1 MRIIKI
7 ILYLIIFQILT
18 FSETRET
25 LRTTVFYNYH
35 PVIDQEIKSGLEI
48 QRLKGYCLT
57 HKNTGHI
64 CKGFIFIPKYYEFE
78 SEDEYEP
85 ERLKVDAIKKINI
98 NLSTFKAISYGDVDF
113 KENYP
118 KFNKIDSITLKD
130 YKIRER
136 INKIK
141 KMLLVYD
148 AIEETRVLLNL
159 RIDYFEIPYIERN
172 YDDFGRDFSHYIV
185 IKVGKTKHPYIMNI
199 KNYKPDEVKTEVK
212 NLNQIYQYFKNN
224 PYRDIDYTSDE
235 VDEYEKFIEKNININ
250 ININEFENILQR
262 EIFELTKELDLQ

>member
-1 MRIIKI
+1 MRMIKI

-25 LRTTVFYNYH
+25 LRTTVFYNYY

-57 HKNTGHI
+57 HKNTDHI
-64 CKGFIFIPKYYEFE
+64 CMGFIFIPKYYEFE

-98 NLSTFKAISYGDVDF
+98 NLSTFKAMSYGDVDF

-118 KFNKIDSITLKD
+118 KFNKINSITLKD

-148 AIEETRVLLNL
+148 AIEETRVLINL
-159 RIDYFEIPYIERN
+159 RLDYFNIPDIERN
-172 YDDFGRDFSHYIV
+172 YDDTGRNFSHYIV
-185 IKVGKTKHPYIMNI
+185 IKVGKTKHPYIMDI
-199 KNYKPDEVKTEVK
+199 KNYKPDKVKTEVK

-224 PYRDIDYTSDE
+224 PYRDIDYTSDK
-235 VDEYEKFIEKNININ
+235 VNEYEEFIEKNINIT
-250 ININEFENILQR
+250 ELEVALQR
-262 EIFELTKELDLQ
+262 EIYELTKELDLQ

>member
-25 LRTTVFYNYH
+25 LRTTVFYNYY
-35 PVIDQEIKSGLEI
+35 PVINQEIKSGLEI

-98 NLSTFKAISYGDVDF
+98 NLSTLKAMSYGDVDF

-130 YKIRER
+130 YKIQES

-141 KMLLVYD
+141 KMLVVYD
-148 AIEETRVLLNL
+148 AIDDTRQFRNMIV
-159 RIDYFEIPYIERN
+159 DCCYTIPVIEKN
-172 YDDFGRDFSHYIV
+172 YDDFGRNFSHYIV
-185 IKVGKTKHPYIMNI
+185 IKGADIIHPYIMDI

-224 PYRDIDYTSDE
+224 SYRNIDYASE
-235 VDEYEKFIEKNININ
+235 KFDEYENFIE
-250 ININEFENILQR
+250 ENIDKNELEVALQR
-262 EIFELTKELDLQ
+262 EIYELTKELDLQ

>member
-1 MRIIKI
+1 M
-7 ILYLIIFQILT
+7 
-18 FSETRET
+18 
-25 LRTTVFYNYH
+25 
-35 PVIDQEIKSGLEI
+35 
-48 QRLKGYCLT
+48 
-57 HKNTGHI
+57 
-64 CKGFIFIPKYYEFE
+64 GFIFIPKYYEFE

-98 NLSTFKAISYGDVDF
+98 NLSTFKAMSYGDVDF

-118 KFNKIDSITLKD
+118 KFNKINSITLKD

-148 AIEETRVLLNL
+148 AIEETRVLINL
-159 RIDYFEIPYIERN
+159 GLDYFNIPYIERN
-172 YDDFGRDFSHYIV
+172 YDDFGRNFSHYIV
-185 IKVGKTKHPYIMNI
+185 IRGADIIHPYIMDI

-224 PYRDIDYTSDE
+224 PYRDIDYTSSK
-235 VDEYEKFIEKNININ
+235 VDEYEEFIEKNINIT
-250 ININEFENILQR
+250 ELEVALQR
-262 EIFELTKELDLQ
+262 EIYELTKELDLQ